1 MPQFIRI
8 GDSLINLAAIR
19 AVEYAGDGRLQ
30 IFLSEDRHGGLV
42 MRYSGAEAE
51 QAWATLC
58 DPNVISLIGVG
69 DDSAPADGLRT

>member
-8 GDSLINLAAIR
+8 GDSLIALEWIR

-51 QAWATLC
+51 EAWATLC
-58 DPNVISLIGVG
+58 DPLRIALINA
-69 DDSAPADGLRT
+69 DEPPPPAEG